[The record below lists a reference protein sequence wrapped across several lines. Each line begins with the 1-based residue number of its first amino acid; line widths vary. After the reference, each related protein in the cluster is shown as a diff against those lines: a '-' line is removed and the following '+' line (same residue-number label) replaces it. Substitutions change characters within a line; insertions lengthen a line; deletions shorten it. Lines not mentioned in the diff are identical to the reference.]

1 MSFRIGKEDEQVQL
15 CKAEYP
21 PSQVLKL
28 LEILKLQTNGF
39 MSIGKQDTVTALWKY
54 IKAIIHSSKSD
65 AFVDLVSLKQY
76 RSTYTVADPRTSF
89 AAKTTFKL
97 KEGSTSLHLQRKH
110 IGTQRA
116 YYDLSRSPEFHNA
129 PVISTENWISIAQWL
144 SLAMEDA
151 DIVELSAAPFLNEL
165 DPAQTAAYW
174 NMIAARNGNKSAFS

>member
-1 MSFRIGKEDEQVQL
+1 
-15 CKAEYP
+15 
-21 PSQVLKL
+21 
-28 LEILKLQTNGF
+28 
-39 MSIGKQDTVTALWKY
+39 MSIGKQDTLTALWKY
-54 IKAIIHSSKSD
+54 IKSIIHSSKRD

-129 PVISTENWISIAQWL
+129 PVISTENWISIAHWL
-144 SLAMEDA
+144 SLAMENA
-151 DIVELSAAPFLNEL
+151 EILKLSADSFLSEL
-165 DPAQTAAYW
+165 EPAQTAAYW